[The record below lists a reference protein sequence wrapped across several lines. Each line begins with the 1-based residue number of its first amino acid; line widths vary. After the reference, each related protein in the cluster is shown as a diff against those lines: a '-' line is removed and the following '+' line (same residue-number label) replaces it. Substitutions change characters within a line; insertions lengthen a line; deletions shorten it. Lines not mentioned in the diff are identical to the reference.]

1 MAEDD
6 WDGADYAELAGLAP
20 FDKPPSEYNASQR
33 RGELYSLIED
43 AGHPRNIEKSQREL
57 AERYGVSQPQ
67 ISQDMDK
74 IREFEAAHNGTRAK
88 AVTSW
93 LAERAVMSKVEAE
106 EWEDAFGI
114 QQEYVEYLFA
124 TGDLEES
131 ADKVEIEGDP
141 GDAYMEML
149 RQLSEAEE

>member
-1 MAEDD
+1 MSDEESD
-6 WDGADYAELAGLAP
+6 WEGPDYAELAGLAP
-20 FDKPPSEYNASQR
+20 FDGPPSEYETAQR

-67 ISQDMDK
+67 ISQDIAK

-93 LAERAVMSKVEAE
+93 LAERAVMAKVEDEKWE
-106 EWEDAFGI
+106 EAFET
-114 QQEYVEYLFA
+114 QLEYVEYLFD
-124 TGDLEES
+124 TGDLDES
-131 ADKVEIEGDP
+131 ADTFEIEGDP
-141 GDAYMEML
+141 GEQYMAML
-149 RQLSEAEE
+149 RAVNED